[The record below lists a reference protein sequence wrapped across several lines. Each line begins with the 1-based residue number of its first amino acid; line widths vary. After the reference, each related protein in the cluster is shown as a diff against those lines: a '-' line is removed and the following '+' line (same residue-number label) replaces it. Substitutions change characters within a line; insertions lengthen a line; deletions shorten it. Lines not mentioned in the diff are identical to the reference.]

1 MTGELVERRTGL
13 DGLEAMMDKTSMP
26 AAAPR
31 AAAERFRSEL
41 RDRLMR
47 MRALAGQNAGK
58 SHYLDSLEQSSAAI
72 LRAIANDDKKPASA
86 VK

>member
-1 MTGELVERRTGL
+1 LVERRAGL
-13 DGLEAMMDKTSMP
+13 DGLEAILDKTNT
-26 AAAPR
+26 AAPR

-41 RDRLMR
+41 RERLIHVR
-47 MRALAGQNAGK
+47 TVAGENMGK

-72 LRAIANDDKKPASA
+72 LRAIANDDKQQALA

>member
-1 MTGELVERRTGL
+1 
-13 DGLEAMMDKTSMP
+13 MDKTNT
-26 AAAPR
+26 AAPR

-47 MRALAGQNAGK
+47 MRAVAGQNTGK

-72 LRAIANDDKKPASA
+72 LRAIANDDKQQALA